1 MVSGDGIVWHGAGN
15 EGPAWAAKLGTGV
28 GNVGASRPV
37 GGKVGVGNVGGVG
50 ELAVVDIGVIVGH
63 NDCCAE
69 GCPKKW
75 SVDPGVKVG

>member
-1 MVSGDGIVWHGAGN
+1 V
-15 EGPAWAAKLGTGV
+15 
-28 GNVGASRPV
+28 
-37 GGKVGVGNVGGVG
+37 VGNVGGVG

-63 NDCCAE
+63 DDCSAE